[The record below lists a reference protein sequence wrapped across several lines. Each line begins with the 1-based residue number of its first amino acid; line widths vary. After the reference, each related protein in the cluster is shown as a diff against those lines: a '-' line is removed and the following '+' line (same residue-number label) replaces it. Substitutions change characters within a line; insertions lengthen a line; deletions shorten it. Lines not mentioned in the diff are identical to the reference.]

1 MGQQQLLL
9 LVLGIVLVAVAI
21 VAGFM
26 IFEENIKKSNAEAL
40 VSDAVNIAT
49 AAQSWKVRPQTF
61 GGQTGSSRDDPMDY
75 TGFTFNA
82 ISLESPHV
90 TPNGVFTFTADTRG
104 LVIIGHNEEYANQVT
119 LTVDGLTEQDI
130 IAVVSSIDD
139 DINITSEKTAVLY
152 D

>member
-26 IFEENIKKSNAEAL
+26 IFEENFKKSNAEAM
-40 VSDAVNIAT
+40 VTDAVNIAT
-49 AAQSWKVRPQTF
+49 AAQAWKVRPPTF
-61 GGQTGSSRDDPMDY
+61 GGQSGPSRDDPMDY

-82 ISLESPHV
+82 ISLSTPYA
-90 TPNGVFTFTADTRG
+90 TPNGLFTYTADARG
-104 LVIIGHNEEYANQVT
+104 LVIIGQSEDHSNQVT

-130 IAVVSSIDD
+130 IAVVSSLDD
-139 DINITSEKTAVLY
+139 DINITSEKTTVFE
-152 D
+152 